1 MRVFYLLPIAAVALA
16 VYAGCSDSKPAAK
29 QQTAELKESAMTID
43 VSIKLGEMGPDF
55 AKRYPSKVKVQ
66 KQPAG
71 LDFYEIDWKRPRG
84 SVNVEHGKH
93 SVVIHDVLSV
103 LASQD
108 LEAFKAEGLKDFYVS
123 SGVTAPDLIPH
134 DEARQKIH
142 AILRG
147 ILNVGWQQVIELSEP
162 RLKGRARLDYMFA
175 TTNSNGL
182 DATHL
187 PTFEEWM
194 RIPSRTPWSFYA
206 NGVYMDVTF
215 TREPTLT
222 DPNKP
227 GSYLL
232 TFKLKTETQHL
243 RGYAGPD
250 NRLRWKEFVPAELA
264 KAAEQRKKLEAELR
278 AKGVPIDESYQDP
291 PLPAFK

>member
-1 MRVFYLLPIAAVALA
+1 VTKDI
-16 VYAGCSDSKPAAK
+16 
-29 QQTAELKESAMTID
+29 
-43 VSIKLGEMGPDF
+43 SIKLGESGESF
-55 AKRYPSKVKVQ
+55 AKRY
-66 KQPAG
+66 AG
-71 LDFYEIDWKRPRG
+71 VVRVTHSTPNVDFYRIAWDQRAPG
-84 SVNVEHGKH
+84 TVHVEHGKQTFTIEH
-93 SVVIHDVLSV
+93 ALSV
-103 LASQD
+103 QSPQELRD
-108 LEAFKAEGLKDFYVS
+108 LKAEGLKDFDVS

-232 TFKLKTETQHL
+232 TFNLKTETEHL

-278 AKGVPIDESYQDP
+278 AKGVPIDESYRDP
-291 PLPAFK
+291 PLPSLK